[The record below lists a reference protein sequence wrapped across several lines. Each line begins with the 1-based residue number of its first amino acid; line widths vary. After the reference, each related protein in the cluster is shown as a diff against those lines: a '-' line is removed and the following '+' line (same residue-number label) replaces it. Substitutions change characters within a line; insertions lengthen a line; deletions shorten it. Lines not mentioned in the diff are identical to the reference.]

1 MMGLHASTMKKFPR
15 SAYDK
20 VGGIVYFA
28 RMLDKIRLM
37 AAGDLPPEYHKN
49 LSGGFDG
56 RCCRFLGVQYEGVKQ
71 RTLAGGSDDEVLGW
85 CLENG
90 RKPNEEEIL
99 VWNAF
104 MTKRGW
110 KDEGTEALNRF
121 KAESGFAGR
130 DEIETMFSYYEYDE
144 GRAK

>member
-1 MMGLHASTMKKFPR
+1 MSQYPR

-37 AAGDLPPEYHKN
+37 AAGKLPADYHKN
-49 LSGGFDG
+49 LGAGFDG
-56 RCCRFLGVQYEGVKQ
+56 RCLRFLGVAYPAVQERVNQ
-71 RTLAGGSDDEVLGW
+71 GGTD
-85 CLENG
+85 
-90 RKPNEEEIL
+90 EEIL
-99 VWNAF
+99 QWCFEHGHKPNDEQILIWNAF

-110 KDEGTEALNRF
+110 KDDCTEEMNKY
-121 KAESGFAGR
+121 KASSGFSGR
-130 DEIETMFSYYEYDE
+130 DEIQTMVDYYEYDE